1 MNDKTYKQQLSEKN
15 ILLSLSRDI
24 VLVGSRGALLD
35 LLLNTSKVFVPVTH
49 CTITIFQRESGMLY
63 NFFESPEHTISA
75 PSIETGRNDLLC
87 TGNPVYFS
95 DGVADR
101 VGIPLMAEGAQF
113 GLLWFFSDKTG
124 VFTESVSV
132 LLQQIADIAAFKIMH
147 DITADR
153 LQTRIRDRDLLLSL
167 SSDISR
173 IRARKDLDVILRHRL
188 KSILSHSDDITVGI
202 FNEEH
207 TTFRVVAAHV
217 GDRRLKHPD
226 FARVA
231 FDEYTIYDGIHDVV
245 LAADAPVFLLMEDIL
260 HTSAGHPGISFIYK
274 TGIRSITG
282 IKLVYN
288 TREIGFVTILSEQL
302 QPFNDIDL
310 NLLRVV
316 ASQLSIALANIL
328 ANEELQDREDEKS
341 TLLSLSSELAS
352 IRDKDDL
359 CRIITGRLKD
369 IFHFKGFAIG
379 LIDESRRTHSA
390 YIFDC
395 EEDLKSAVNFAETV
409 NAKFSVE
416 DGLFNQILASDD
428 PLMLRIAEMTIVP
441 RYVEFWKALHARYIL
456 AIRLRVGENDLGAL
470 YFTFEQLIGYNLRKS
485 LLKGICAQLAVAIS
499 NISAH
504 AKIQQHIVQIN
515 TYREQLEEE
524 KMYLQQEASAAY
536 NYDDIIGS
544 SASMRQ
550 VFQMLAQVS
559 SSESTV
565 LILGETGTG
574 KELIARAIHNSS
586 TRKDNLMV
594 KLNCSAIPPNLI
606 ESELFGHEKGSFTGA
621 IERRIGKFELANKG
635 TLFLDEIGEMPLEMQ
650 TKLLRAIQERE
661 IERVGGKFTMHV
673 DVRIIAATNRNLRQ
687 EVTEGR
693 FRSDLYY
700 RLNVFPIVLPALRDR
715 KEDIPTLVSHFIDKM
730 SKKTG
735 KNISSISERAMKELL
750 DYAWPGN
757 VRELEHLIERSL
769 LMANGNMIREI
780 PLWGNLYADAR
791 GDYTE
796 VTRTLEEVER
806 DYIIQ
811 VLNKCKGKVY
821 GQGGAAE
828 LLGMKRSTLISRMK
842 KLGIVKERATY
853 TYI

>member
-1 MNDKTYKQQLSEKN
+1 M
-15 ILLSLSRDI
+15 
-24 VLVGSRGALLD
+24 
-35 LLLNTSKVFVPVTH
+35 
-49 CTITIFQRESGMLY
+49 
-63 NFFESPEHTISA
+63 
-75 PSIETGRNDLLC
+75 
-87 TGNPVYFS
+87 
-95 DGVADR
+95 
-101 VGIPLMAEGAQF
+101 
-113 GLLWFFSDKTG
+113 
-124 VFTESVSV
+124 
-132 LLQQIADIAAFKIMH
+132 
-147 DITADR
+147 
-153 LQTRIRDRDLLLSL
+153 
-167 SSDISR
+167 
-173 IRARKDLDVILRHRL
+173 
-188 KSILSHSDDITVGI
+188 
-202 FNEEH
+202 
-207 TTFRVVAAHV
+207 
-217 GDRRLKHPD
+217 
-226 FARVA
+226 
-231 FDEYTIYDGIHDVV
+231 

-260 HTSAGHPGISFIYK
+260 QTSAGHPGISFIYK

-288 TREIGFVTILSEQL
+288 TREIGFITILSEQL

-310 NLLRVV
+310 NLLQAV
-316 ASQLSIALANIL
+316 ASQLSIGLANIL

-359 CRIITGRLKD
+359 CRIIAGTLKG

-409 NAKFSVE
+409 NAKFSVD

-456 AIRLRVGENDLGAL
+456 AVRLRVGENDLGAL
-470 YFTFEQLIGYNLRKS
+470 YFTFEQLVGYNLRKS

-499 NISAH
+499 NIRAH

-586 TRKDNLMV
+586 TRKDSLMV

-661 IERVGGKFTMHV
+661 IERVGGKFTMRV

-687 EVTEGR
+687 EVAEGR

-700 RLNVFPIVLPALRDR
+700 RLNVFPIVVPALRDR
-715 KEDIPTLVSHFIDKM
+715 KDDIPTLVSYFIDKM

-769 LMANGNMIREI
+769 LMASGNMIREI

-796 VTRTLEEVER
+796 ANRTLEEVER

-853 TYI
+853 KYI